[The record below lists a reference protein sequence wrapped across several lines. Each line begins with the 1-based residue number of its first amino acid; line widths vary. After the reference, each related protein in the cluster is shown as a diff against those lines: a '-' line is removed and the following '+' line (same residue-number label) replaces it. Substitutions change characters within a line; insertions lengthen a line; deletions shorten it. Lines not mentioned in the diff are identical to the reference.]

1 MDKQTLKRKIH
12 AYDFAIYEIVL
23 FLDTHPENTKALE
36 MLAKLR
42 AERTQAITMYEKSYG
57 SYETTHSAV
66 KLGKRWQWIDG
77 PWPWENEAN
86 K

>member
-1 MDKQTLKRKIH
+1 MNGFALRKKIDS
-12 AYDFAIYEIVL
+12 YDFAIYELVL
-23 FLDTHPENTKALE
+23 FLDTHPENGRALS

-42 AERTQAITMYEKSYG
+42 QERAEAIKQYEMSYG
-57 SYETTHSAV
+57 TYSPTHSAV
-66 KLGKRWQWIDG
+66 KAGKRWSWIDG